1 MKLTIF
7 KAQWFRIARLAFVLA
22 VSAAPAWAQR
32 NPNYTITDLGTLGGS
47 FSLAYG
53 INNRGQV
60 DGFSTLQ
67 AMLLSIR
74 LSTNTER

>member
-22 VSAAPAWAQR
+22 VSAAPAWAQQ

-47 FSLAYG
+47 FQPCV
-53 INNRGQV
+53 RHQ
-60 DGFSTLQ
+60 
-67 AMLLSIR
+67 
-74 LSTNTER
+74 